1 MTAGELA
8 AAVGANEALAAERSR
23 SVADPTSNT
32 LYMATMFSLDAGVA
46 TALLFE
52 RLEGLSDPAQAAL
65 VQRVLPRVFGGEF
78 GNDEDAVEHVPL
90 PSLER
95 LVRLAFQT
103 IRQQDDIVHRS
114 GEVYSP
120 GPRDDAEHARGAVFE
135 RLVTTPGRAGFD
147 AIMRLH
153 ADDKFPVPK
162 ARMQELAIERA
173 SLDAESAFFHGMRR
187 ISLDAAGRSSGKE
200 QSPRSCLRSASTA

>member
-32 LYMATMFSLDAGVA
+32 LYMVTMFSLDAGAA

-78 GNDEDAVEHVPL
+78 GNDEDAVEHVPIQPNAQVIRPL
-90 PSLER
+90 TQGSSVAPASAR
-95 LVRLAFQT
+95 QSDVAWSVFLAL
-103 IRQQDDIVHRS
+103 
-114 GEVYSP
+114 Y
-120 GPRDDAEHARGAVFE
+120 
-135 RLVTTPGRAGFD
+135 
-147 AIMRLH
+147 
-153 ADDKFPVPK
+153 
-162 ARMQELAIERA
+162 
-173 SLDAESAFFHGMRR
+173 
-187 ISLDAAGRSSGKE
+187 
-200 QSPRSCLRSASTA
+200 C